1 MTEAMKKNKVAIV
14 CAVLLLC
21 ITALYFSPVVFSSKT
36 FASRDMY
43 AFYYPRQFFAAEC
56 IKSGMLPLWNPHLAS
71 GVPFL
76 ARSRFT
82 ITTISDIARIQEPM
96 VDNRLRFAN
105 WGR

>member
-1 MTEAMKKNKVAIV
+1 MTEINNKNKVALI

-21 ITALYFSPVVFSSKT
+21 ITALYFSPVVFSCKT

-71 GVPFL
+71 GVPFGK
-76 ARSRFT
+76 SP
-82 ITTISDIARIQEPM
+82 E
-96 VDNRLRFAN
+96 FAILSPKPCLLSPAV
-105 WGR
+105 